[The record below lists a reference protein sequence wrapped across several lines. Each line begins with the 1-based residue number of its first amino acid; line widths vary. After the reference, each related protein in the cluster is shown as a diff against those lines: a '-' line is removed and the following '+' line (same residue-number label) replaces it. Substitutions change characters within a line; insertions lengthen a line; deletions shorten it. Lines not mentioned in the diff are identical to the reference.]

1 MPNVVEVV
9 EKEVS
14 LPYLVSSFDMNVYIL
29 TLGVSSVVMVNTY
42 DKDGRQLYNK
52 QIIIEGDEY
61 QAWGSDDNYI
71 TLLVASKL
79 GLVIK
84 TLY

>member
-9 EKEVS
+9 EKEVL
-14 LPYLVSSFDMNVYIL
+14 LPYLVSSFDMNVYII
-29 TLGVSSVVMVNTY
+29 TLGVSAVVMVNTY

-61 QAWGSDDNYI
+61 QAWSNDDNYI
-71 TLLVASKL
+71 RLLVASKL

>member
-1 MPNVVEVV
+1 MSNSVEVV

-14 LPYLVSSFDMNVYIL
+14 LPYLVNSFDMNVII
-29 TLGVSSVVMVNTY
+29 TALGASACVIVNTY
-42 DKDGRQLYNK
+42 DKKGVRLYEK
-52 QIIIEGDEY
+52 QIVVEGDEY
-61 QAWGSDDNYI
+61 QAWGSDDNYLRLI
-71 TLLVASKL
+71 VASKL